1 LEYEFDYLEVYTPV
15 EVVDFLREMHLSVVD
30 KPHRKEL
37 SMYSQR
43 GFRPGRKA
51 QIQGFAG
58 NTLALYY
65 ISWLMCIPGL
75 SETKAI
81 AIAKTFPTLDVL
93 YRVLTE

>member
-1 LEYEFDYLEVYTPV
+1 
-15 EVVDFLREMHLSVVD
+15 
-30 KPHRKEL
+30 
-37 SMYSQR
+37 MYAQKGYR
-43 GFRPGRKA
+43 AGRKA

-81 AIAKTFPTLDVL
+81 AIAKTFPTLNIMYKAIMKSGETDK
-93 YRVLTE
+93 